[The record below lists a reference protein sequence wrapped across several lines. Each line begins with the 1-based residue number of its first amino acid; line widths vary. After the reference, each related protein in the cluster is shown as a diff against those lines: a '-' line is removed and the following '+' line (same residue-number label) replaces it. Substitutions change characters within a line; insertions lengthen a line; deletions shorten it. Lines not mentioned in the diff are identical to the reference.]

1 MIGINLN
8 YKIRKGQD
16 LENRENVLKPRSGKM
31 IERKLRRNKRRLK
44 KRELR
49 KPKF

>member
-1 MIGINLN
+1 MRRINL
-8 YKIRKGQD
+8 KFKRKKDQD

-31 IERKLRRNKRRLK
+31 KERKLRRNKRRLK